1 MAAFPTS
8 DFEAAVKSF
17 QEELPNRDEFDFR
30 GIETIDDVYREISI
44 IQEEQGRKRELRY
57 MKRIEPFLNCLE
69 QYSQVLDTFVQVKP
83 NVLALIWVCM
93 TLRSINGSYILNHRR
108 GQSNF
113 FFKYDHGSIADE
125 RADQV

>member
-17 QEELPNRDEFDFR
+17 QEELPDRGEFDFG

-44 IQEEQGRKRELRY
+44 TQEEQGRKRELRY
-57 MKRIEPFLNCLE
+57 MKRIELFLNCLE

-93 TLRSINGSYILNHRR
+93 TPRSISGYV
-108 GQSNF
+108 
-113 FFKYDHGSIADE
+113 Y
-125 RADQV
+125 